1 MLEVCTSW
9 DKALNMK
16 TGGTGKDL
24 EFSMNGYLEGDL
36 WAKIWQRGLNHAD
49 SSGKNG
55 PETGTA
61 SAKVLGLELEEKW
74 SLQWDLREK

>member
-16 TGGTGKDL
+16 TGGTEKDL

-55 PETGTA
+55 P
-61 SAKVLGLELEEKW
+61 
-74 SLQWDLREK
+74 